1 MNVASET
8 MPYRPRVT
16 GFKVSEDTII
26 SGSRKLFHVATN
38 RNRKIVTMAGARS
51 LSTMVKKIL
60 ASLAPS
66 MRAASSSSSGTE
78 LCAYVRPRKKP
89 NGETQHGMMIESIV
103 LVRCNVWKIE
113 YIGMVSRADGMSM
126 QAIMMPMAAFLP
138 RKLNFAVA

>member
-1 MNVASET
+1 
-8 MPYRPRVT
+8 
-16 GFKVSEDTII
+16 
-26 SGSRKLFHVATN
+26 
-38 RNRKIVTMAGARS
+38 
-51 LSTMVKKIL
+51 MVKKIL

-126 QAIMMPMAAFLP
+126 QAIMMPMGRVLAAE
-138 RKLNFAVA
+138 LNFAGGVASHHRHDGADQCRHARVDQGVQHPGARSCH